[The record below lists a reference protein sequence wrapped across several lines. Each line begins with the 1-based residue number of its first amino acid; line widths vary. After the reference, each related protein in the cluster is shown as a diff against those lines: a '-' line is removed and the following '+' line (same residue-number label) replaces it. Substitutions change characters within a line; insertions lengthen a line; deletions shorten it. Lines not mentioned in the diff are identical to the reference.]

1 MPGHVA
7 IIMDGNGRW
16 AKQQFRPR
24 VWGHHRGVE
33 RVREVI
39 EAASALG
46 IEALTLFA
54 FSEENWSR
62 PADEVGTIMSLL
74 NTYLR
79 KEMDALHR
87 KNVCLRVIGDLSR
100 IPAPTRVMIEQALE
114 LMSANTGLKL
124 TIALSYG
131 AKTEITNACK
141 VIAKKVQSGEL
152 DIEAIDHDIFAEH
165 LHTHGLPALDLLIRT
180 SGEQRVSNFLLWQL
194 AYAELYFTPVYW
206 PDFTRAHLEEA
217 IRDYQNRQRRFGKVA
232 DDVEPS
238 RLRAGGSSSSM
249 AFHGS
254 KCLSS
259 ES

>member
-1 MPGHVA
+1 MPEHVA

-33 RVREVI
+33 RVREII
-39 EAASALG
+39 EAAPELG
-46 IEALTLFA
+46 IKALTLFA

-62 PADEVGTIMSLL
+62 PEDEVGTIMGLL
-74 NTYLR
+74 NSYLR

-87 KNVCLRVIGDLSR
+87 KNVRLRAIGDLSR
-100 IPAPTRVMIEQALE
+100 IPGPTRVMVEQALT
-114 LMSANTGLKL
+114 LMQNNTGLQL

-131 AKTEITNACK
+131 AKTELTNACK
-141 VIAKKVQSGEL
+141 AIAAKVQNGEL
-152 DIEAIDHDIFAEH
+152 NIDAIDNDLFASH
-165 LHTHGLPALDLLIRT
+165 LSTAGLPELDLLIRT
-180 SGEQRVSNFLLWQL
+180 SGELRVSNFLLWQL

-206 PDFTRAHLEEA
+206 PDFGRSQLEDA
-217 IRDYQNRQRRFGKVA
+217 VRDFQNRQRRFGKVP
-232 DDVEPS
+232 DEVEARMRVNGAAP
-238 RLRAGGSSSSM
+238 AFSSEV
-249 AFHGS
+249 S